1 LKGSD
6 VIELF
11 DFIGTIKQGA
21 GGFPQVSKEV
31 RYTITIDADKNGAIS
46 GVTINGSAIDPNKTY
61 KIATNDYLA
70 NGGDGYTVLQ
80 RSTDTLNT
88 SMLLSDIVVD
98 YAKTLP
104 QPVSPALDGRITVT
118 GPGVTLP

>member
-1 LKGSD
+1 

-11 DFIGTIKQGA
+11 DFISTIKQGA

-31 RYTITIDADKNGAIS
+31 HYTITIDAEKNGVIS
-46 GVTINGSAIDPNKTY
+46 NVTIGGKPIDPKKVY
-61 KIATNDYLA
+61 RIATNDYLVG
-70 NGGDGYTVLQ
+70 GGDGYTVLQ

-118 GPGVTLP
+118 GPGVVEP

>member
-1 LKGSD
+1 

-11 DFIGTIKQGA
+11 SFIGTIKQGA

-31 RYTITIDADKNGAIS
+31 RYTLTIDADKNGTIS
-46 GVTINGSAIDPNKTY
+46 DVTIGGQPIDPDKYY

-70 NGGDGYTVLQ
+70 GSGDGYTVLQ
-80 RSTDTLNT
+80 RSVDTLNT

-104 QPVSPALDGRITVT
+104 QPVRPTLDGRITVT
-118 GPGVTLP
+118 GPGVVEP